1 MLTARHD
8 CPMSERLGVFG
19 SCQRVESTDV
29 CNFRR
34 DLARHTTAN
43 RDHAPSRVIPTMST
57 STMTFMA
64 CSTSA
69 AATLRVKS
77 RRLVSREAV
86 PDAILSFATAGVHP
100 RFSRV
105 RSQANPALH
114 SHHRPFI
121 RPTRA
126 TRNAGARANRLVVR
140 AEGKEDDAKCTGSCD
155 SCGLAKDKMQCDGSG
170 RIIGGMGAIPLFSWW
185 PIKAYRPCPGL
196 IESGGVYVRKGQ
208 DVDSILWGE
217 KGK

>member
-1 MLTARHD
+1 M
-8 CPMSERLGVFG
+8 P
-19 SCQRVESTDV
+19 
-29 CNFRR
+29 
-34 DLARHTTAN
+34 
-43 RDHAPSRVIPTMST
+43 T

-64 CSTSA
+64 CFTGA

-77 RRLVSREAV
+77 RRLVSSTAV
-86 PDAILSFATAGVHP
+86 SDATLSFATAFHP
-100 RFSRV
+100 CFTHV
-105 RSQANPALH
+105 RSHANPTLN
-114 SHHRPFI
+114 SHRHLI

-126 TRNAGARANRLVVR
+126 TRNSGTRANRLVVR
-140 AEGKEDDAKCTGSCD
+140 ADGKEDDAKCTGSCD

-170 RIIGGMGAIPLFSWW
+170 RIIGGLGAIPLFSWW

-196 IESGGVYVRKGQ
+196 DDSGGVYVRKGQ